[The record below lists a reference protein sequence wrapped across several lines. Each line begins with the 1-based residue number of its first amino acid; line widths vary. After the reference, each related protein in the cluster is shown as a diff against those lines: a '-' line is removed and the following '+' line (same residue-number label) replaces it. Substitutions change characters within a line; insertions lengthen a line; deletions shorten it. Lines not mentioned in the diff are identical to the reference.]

1 MKILQIARQFYPSI
15 GGIENVTYGLSQALQ
30 RLGHQCD
37 VATLRYIYNSGQTI
51 ARSEQINGMQIYRLS
66 HTGFQRYTIAPS
78 ILTVVPAYEILH
90 IHAIDFFIDFLSLT
104 RPLHH
109 KPIVV
114 NTHGGIFHT
123 SFLLP
128 LKRFFFRTITRL
140 SLRAAAAVICDSQHD
155 YDLFKSIIPTQK
167 LSIIRNGVSL
177 SPFLKIRKNITPGL
191 LLGIGRIVENKGIER
206 LLELLADLA
215 REMPEIHLIWI
226 GHDPQQRIPEL
237 MNYAQQHGIA
247 SRVQFVGQIPEDQ
260 VCELLAQANLF
271 VSAASYEA
279 FGLSTIEAMSS
290 GTIAVVTPVGIHPE
304 VIRDGQ
310 TGFMIQLDD
319 KAQALACIRHA
330 LSLDQEQ
337 QVQMGEQARQ
347 AAMQFSWDTVV
358 DSYLD
363 IYKSIK

>member
-1 MKILQIARQFYPSI
+1 MKILQITRQFYPSI
-15 GGIENVTYGLSQALQ
+15 GGIENVTYGLSRSLQ

-37 VATLRYIYNSGQTI
+37 VATLRYIYNSGQTMPHT
-51 ARSEQINGMQIYRLS
+51 EQLEGIKVYRLP
-66 HTGFQRYTIAPS
+66 HTGIQRYTIAPS
-78 ILTVVPAYEILH
+78 ILAVVPAYNILH

-104 RPLHH
+104 RPIHR

-128 LKRFFFRTITRL
+128 IKRFFFQTITRL

-155 YDLFKSIIPTQK
+155 YNLFKTIIPAHK

-177 SPFLKIRKNITPGL
+177 SPFLKIQKNITPGL

-226 GHDPQQRIPEL
+226 GHDPQDRIPEL
-237 MNYAQQHGIA
+237 MRYAQQHGIA

-260 VCELLAQANLF
+260 VCELLAQTNLF

-290 GTIAVVTPVGIHPE
+290 STIVVVTPVGIHPE
-304 VIRDGQ
+304 VIKNDQ
-310 TGFMIQLDD
+310 TGFILQLGD
-319 KAQALACIRHA
+319 KAQALACFRHA
-330 LSLDQEQ
+330 LSLDKEQ
-337 QVQMGEQARQ
+337 QSQMGERARQ

-358 DSYLD
+358 GSYIN
-363 IYKSIK
+363 IYQSIQ